1 MPKTWQFWM
10 LDRTSKTWPISLHKT
25 GVNQLK
31 IRLINYKKES
41 PSACKSLKV
50 PSNVTQRKHSHP
62 WPQRSKGL
70 KLSVYRAKR
79 CSARV
84 WLWWRRAALKW
95 IQQKSLKLATSLL
108 KFVSAKLA
116 VISQSHHRWTVLFQR
131 SPLLGSRPIVNLQSF
146 PSR

>member
-1 MPKTWQFWM
+1 MPKTLQFWM
-10 LDRTSKTWPISLHKT
+10 LDRTSKTWPISLRKN
-25 GVNQLK
+25 GVNQIK
-31 IRLINYKKES
+31 ILLINYKKES
-41 PSACKSLKV
+41 PSACTSLKV

-62 WPQRSKGL
+62 WRSKGL
-70 KLSVYRAKR
+70 KLSLYRAKR

-95 IQQKSLKLATSLL
+95 IQQKSLKLAASRL

-116 VISQSHHRWTVLFQR
+116 VISLSHHRWTVLFQR

-146 PSR
+146 P